1 MHDPTKKFSITQS
14 TPTISLSLASP
25 FNLTIKTMEQFGL
38 SAAHSGAINHIH
50 AIHFGPAAVD
60 VVREIRIA
68 VTVVVIG
75 WVAVTGIRTVF
86 ARDRR

>member
-1 MHDPTKKFSITQS
+1 
-14 TPTISLSLASP
+14 
-25 FNLTIKTMEQFGL
+25 MEQFGL

-60 VVREIRIA
+60 IVREIRLA

-75 WVAVTGIRTVF
+75 WVAVTGVRTIF
-86 ARDRR
+86 NRDRR

>member
-1 MHDPTKKFSITQS
+1 MSFRPSA
-14 TPTISLSLASP
+14 SLTT
-25 FNLTIKTMEQFGL
+25 NITMEQFGL
-38 SAAHSGAINHIH
+38 AAAHSGAINHIH

-60 VVREIRIA
+60 VVREIRLA

-86 ARDRR
+86 NRDRR